1 MRSIPGAIWRENIV
15 IFNLHV
21 NDRFTTSAKALS
33 QPRRIP
39 RVRIFDAW
47 AAHRD
52 FRFLW
57 VGNFCANNA
66 QWLQLLTLGWLVT
79 HLTEGSSNS
88 ALLVVSI
95 GGINTLPGL
104 LVGPWGGVLGDRV
117 DRRKLVM
124 SIQGFMA
131 VFAFGF
137 ALLVLADVVRVWHVY
152 VYAVISG
159 ACLSVTQ
166 PMRQTLIANTVAREA
181 IPNAYATNTL
191 TIPGTRMIG
200 PFVGG
205 ILVATLGFFWNFAIE
220 SLLYVAMI
228 AAYWPMKTPFTTGRP
243 PATGDW
249 LRGVVSDLAEG
260 FRYVWSGNRA
270 LLYLIMLTIVPNT
283 VLQPVM
289 FLLPVFTTEV
299 LGRGADVGGYM
310 LAINGFG
317 GFVMA
322 LMIASFG
329 FVFRR
334 GIVCLATAVISSV
347 IALVFAQSVWLP
359 MALVVIAMFAGSQTT
374 IRTANGSL
382 VQSLAPDELRA
393 RVTSIQRYG
402 QGFVVGSSVLVGW
415 LAGVFGIRIVITALG
430 IVGLAISVPFAIWSR
445 QIREL
450 D

>member
-1 MRSIPGAIWRENIV
+1 M
-15 IFNLHV
+15 
-21 NDRFTTSAKALS
+21 
-33 QPRRIP
+33 
-39 RVRIFDAW
+39 
-47 AAHRD
+47 
-52 FRFLW
+52 
-57 VGNFCANNA
+57 
-66 QWLQLLTLGWLVT
+66 T

-205 ILVATLGFFWNFAIE
+205 ILVTTLGFFWNFAIE

-243 PATGDW
+243 PATGDG

-334 GIVCLATAVISSV
+334 GIVCLATAMISSV
-347 IALVFAQSVWLP
+347 IVLVFAQSVWLP

-402 QGFVVGSSVLVGW
+402 QGGVERISGVAGRRVRNSDRDHGVGNRGTGNLGAVRDLVTTDT
-415 LAGVFGIRIVITALG
+415 R
-430 IVGLAISVPFAIWSR
+430 VGLNSGGGV
-445 QIREL
+445 
-450 D
+450 

>member
-1 MRSIPGAIWRENIV
+1 M
-15 IFNLHV
+15 
-21 NDRFTTSAKALS
+21 
-33 QPRRIP
+33 
-39 RVRIFDAW
+39 
-47 AAHRD
+47 
-52 FRFLW
+52 
-57 VGNFCANNA
+57 
-66 QWLQLLTLGWLVT
+66 T

-137 ALLVLADVVRVWHVY
+137 ALLVLADVVRVWHVF

-243 PATGDW
+243 PATGDG

-260 FRYVWSGNRA
+260 FRFVWSGNRA

-299 LGRGADVGGYM
+299 LGRGADVGGFM

-347 IALVFAQSVWLP
+347 IVLVFAQSVWLP

>member
-1 MRSIPGAIWRENIV
+1 M
-15 IFNLHV
+15 
-21 NDRFTTSAKALS
+21 
-33 QPRRIP
+33 
-39 RVRIFDAW
+39 
-47 AAHRD
+47 
-52 FRFLW
+52 
-57 VGNFCANNA
+57 
-66 QWLQLLTLGWLVT
+66 TLGWLMT
-79 HLTEGSSNS
+79 KLTEGASNS

-95 GGINTLPGL
+95 GGMNTLPGL

-117 DRRKLVM
+117 DRRKLIM
-124 SIQGFMA
+124 SLQAFMA
-131 VFAFGF
+131 VFAFAF
-137 ALLVLADVVRVWHVY
+137 ALLVAADAVRVWPVY
-152 VYAVISG
+152 GYALISG
-159 ACLSVTQ
+159 ACLSITQ
-166 PMRQTLIANTVAREA
+166 PMRQTLIANTVARDA

-228 AAYWPMKTPFTTGRP
+228 IAYWPMKTPFTTARRSPVRSGI
-243 PATGDW
+243 G
-249 LRGVVSDLAEG
+249 GVFSDLAEG
-260 FRYVWSGNRA
+260 FRFVWSGNRS
-270 LLYLIMLTIVPNT
+270 LLWLIALTIVPNT
-283 VLQPVM
+283 ILQPVM

-310 LAINGFG
+310 LAISGFG

-334 GIVCLATAVISSV
+334 GMVCLATAIISSIFV
-347 IALVFAQSVWLP
+347 LVLAQSVWLP
-359 MALVVIAMFAGSQTT
+359 MALVVIAMFSGSQTS

-382 VQSLAPDELRA
+382 VQSLVPDELRA

-415 LAGVFGIRIVITALG
+415 LAGIYGIRIVMTSLG
-430 IVGLAISVPFAIWSR
+430 VLGLVVAIPFMLWSR
-445 QIREL
+445 PLREL
-450 D
+450 E

>member
-1 MRSIPGAIWRENIV
+1 MPGAIRVQGIV
-15 IFNLHV
+15 IFILHV
-21 NDRFTTSAKALS
+21 HDALS
-33 QPRRIP
+33 IGATALSRASRIP
-39 RVRIFDAW
+39 RVRVFDAW
-47 AAHRD
+47 STYRD

-57 VGNFCANNA
+57 VGNFFANNA
-66 QWLQLLTLGWLVT
+66 QWLQLLTLGWLMAR
-79 HLTEGSSNS
+79 LTEGEPNS

-117 DRRKLVM
+117 DRRKLIM

-137 ALLVLADVVRVWHVY
+137 ALLVYADAVQVWHVY
-152 VYAVISG
+152 GYALVSG

-166 PMRQTLIANTVAREA
+166 PMRQALIANTVAPAA

-205 ILVATLGFFWNFAIE
+205 ILVATLGFFWNFTIE

-228 AAYWPMKTPFTTGRP
+228 VAYWPMKTPFTMKRRSTNVTG
-243 PATGDW
+243 
-249 LRGVVSDLAEG
+249 LRGVFSDLAEG
-260 FRYVWSGNRA
+260 FRFVWSGNRS
-270 LLYLIMLTIVPNT
+270 LLFLILLTIVPNT

-299 LGRGADVGGYM
+299 LGRGAEVGGFL
-310 LAINGFG
+310 LATSGFG

-334 GIVCLATAVISSV
+334 GMVCLATAIISSIFV
-347 IALVFAQSVWLP
+347 LALAQSVWLP
-359 MALVVIAMFAGSQTT
+359 MALVVIAMFSGSQTA

-382 VQSLAPDELRA
+382 VQSLVPDELRA

-402 QGFVVGSSVLVGW
+402 QGFVVGSSLLVGW
-415 LAGVFGIRIVITALG
+415 LSGVFSIRIVMTALG
-430 IVGLAISVPFAIWSR
+430 ILGLVIAIPFMILSR
-445 QIREL
+445 RLREL
-450 D
+450 E

>member
-1 MRSIPGAIWRENIV
+1 M
-15 IFNLHV
+15 HV
-21 NDRFTTSAKALS
+21 HNAFSPAATALS
-33 QPRRIP
+33 HSRRVP
-39 RVRIFDAW
+39 RVRVFDAW
-47 AAHRD
+47 SAYRD

-66 QWLQLLTLGWLVT
+66 QWLQLLTLGWLMAR
-79 HLTEGSSNS
+79 LTEGESNS
-88 ALLVVSI
+88 TLLVVSI

-124 SIQGFMA
+124 SIQAFMA

-137 ALLVLADVVRVWHVY
+137 ALMILADAVRVWHVY
-152 VYAVISG
+152 GYAIISG

-166 PMRQTLIANTVAREA
+166 PMRQTLIANTVAPAA

-205 ILVATLGFFWNFAIE
+205 ILVATLGFFWNFTIE
-220 SLLYVAMI
+220 ALLYVAMI
-228 AAYWPMKTPFTTGRP
+228 AAYWPMKTPFTAERRSAIGTG
-243 PATGDW
+243 
-249 LRGVVSDLAEG
+249 LRGVFSDLAEG
-260 FRYVWSGNRA
+260 FRFVWSGNRS
-270 LLYLIMLTIVPNT
+270 LLFLIALTIVPNT

-299 LGRGADVGGYM
+299 LGRGADVGGFLM
-310 LAINGFG
+310 ATSGFG

-334 GIVCLATAVISSV
+334 GMVCLATAIISSIFV
-347 IALVFAQSVWLP
+347 LILAQSVWLP

-402 QGFVVGSSVLVGW
+402 QGFVVGSSVLAGW
-415 LAGVFGIRIVITALG
+415 LAGVFGIRIVMTSLG
-430 IVGLAISVPFAIWSR
+430 IVGLAVSIPFMLWSR
-445 QIREL
+445 RLRDLE
-450 D
+450 

>member
-1 MRSIPGAIWRENIV
+1 MRSISGAIWRENIV

-228 AAYWPMKTPFTTGRP
+228 AAYWPMKTPFTTGRL
-243 PATGDW
+243 PATGDG